1 MSLGRPTIA
10 GAWPLALA
18 LLGWPTAASAAPLP
32 EAGTVETFEYTI
44 VEGDTCAAISKRFY
58 GDSKRY
64 DIIHQYNPGMGPTP
78 HHLEP
83 GRTLRL
89 PRVATARDSGP
100 DAEVTG
106 ARRSVEARPASE
118 ERWSAAEIGLD
129 LFRGWRVNTLA
140 RAWAELT
147 FRDTSVLELRENTLV
162 IIYGATSTTAR
173 RSTTR
178 ATLDRGALRSRLG
191 ELSGGAALAVE
202 TPSAEAELQGG
213 RALVTVDEGGTS
225 RVANHGGAKASVR
238 GRGRSRKK
246 VVVAERMG
254 SKVEPS
260 RAPSKPQP
268 LPPPPSWA
276 SDTPGGFVAISGRGA
291 TVSASWVAEPK
302 AVKYRV
308 ELARK
313 PDGRDVVAEAEAG
326 RETTRL
332 ELYGLPPGTYYL
344 SVASI
349 DADAFE
355 SPPTEPRAITVT
367 GGALLLP
374 DGREAVLP
382 AVADDGT
389 PPPPLQVAAGT
400 VLRAP
405 VGTRCTAAAEA
416 DAAEALPL
424 VAAGPSVLHCR
435 GEGGLDAVL
444 ALEVVPWSIR
454 AGGAAIETLAIE
466 RGASAT
472 AVIEIAAGEVTPDTL
487 DVVAPSG
494 YRVEPPRREAAGG
507 WRVVVHADDDAAE
520 GPLVLRTGVAPAA
533 IVLGTITL
541 EPHAGA
547 VAPAPVPAAAAPT
560 RWIERFTPVRGQ
572 WELGLWL
579 GAMVPSG
586 NLELFRPRAGAPDQG
601 WTRLR
606 RGAPDLGLRGGWFP
620 LRVFGL
626 ELEGG
631 LAPARTIGDRPAT
644 LFTVRGHA
652 VARLGLSNVTPF
664 LLAGAGLVGVAS
676 KPSALGRDVDASLHV
691 GAGMAVFVHRHVA
704 LRLDVR
710 DVITAKRGVNTGLTS
725 TQEALAGVSVTLGR
739 GRAGARR

>member
-1 MSLGRPTIA
+1 MTRRWF
-10 GAWPLALA
+10 AWPLAAA
-18 LLGWPTAASAAPLP
+18 LLGWPLAVVAAPLP

-202 TPSAEAELQGG
+202 TPSAEAQLQGG
-213 RALVTVDEGGTS
+213 RTLVTVDDTGTS

-268 LPPPPSWA
+268 LPPPPSWS

-313 PDGRDVVAEAEAG
+313 PDGRDVVTDAEAP
-326 RETTRL
+326 RETTRV

-349 DADAFE
+349 DADGFE

-367 GGALLLP
+367 GGALVLP
-374 DGREAVLP
+374 DGSEAVLP

-389 PPPPLQVAAGT
+389 APPPLRVAAGT

-405 VGTRCTAAAEA
+405 AGTRCSA
-416 DAAEALPL
+416 DGDASEALSL
-424 VAAGPSVLHCR
+424 GAAGPVLLHCR

-444 ALEVVPWSIR
+444 ALEVVPWSIQ
-454 AGGAAIETLAIE
+454 AAGAAIETLPIE
-466 RGASAT
+466 RGASASV
-472 AVIEIAAGEVTPDTL
+472 VIDVAAGEVTPAAL
-487 DVVAPSG
+487 EAVAPAG
-494 YRVEPPRREAAGG
+494 YRVEAPQREAAGG
-507 WRVVVHADDDAAE
+507 WRLVVHADTDAAA
-520 GPLVLRTGVAPAA
+520 GPLRLRTGAVE
-533 IVLGTITL
+533 LGTIALAPRSPPITPEAAI
-541 EPHAGA
+541 EP
-547 VAPAPVPAAAAPT
+547 PPPT
-560 RWIERFTPVRGQ
+560 RWIERWTPVRGQ

-606 RGAPDLGLRGGWFP
+606 RGAADLGLRAGWFP

-631 LAPARTIGDRPAT
+631 LMPARTIGDKPAT

-652 VARLGLSNVTPF
+652 IARLGLSNVTPF
-664 LLAGAGLVGVAS
+664 VLAGAGLVGVSS
-676 KPSALGRDVDASLHV
+676 KSSALGRDVDAALHV
-691 GAGMAVFVHRHVA
+691 GAGMAVFVHRYVA

-710 DVITAKRGVNTGLTS
+710 DVITAKRGIHTGITS
-725 TQEALAGVSVTLGR
+725 SFEALGGVSVTLGR